1 MKNIILYFCL
11 LGLIYFPSMA
21 QDQDNYSDPDQLSVT
36 GTSTETESNQ
46 DEISL
51 KRFDTDLTVGTSF
64 TYSPK
69 NFLGPSYY
77 IAPEFSYRVTPRFIL
92 SAGVGLEYSQ
102 FYPLYSE
109 TREQDNL
116 LPMTRAFLYARGTYL
131 VSPRLS
137 VSGTAY
143 KVINDVPRLSNHLS
157 SYNLNY
163 QGISVG
169 FNYKFSNSFSFGFE
183 MQMQQNPYYRSDGLI
198 PPAGYVSVPGF

>member
-1 MKNIILYFCL
+1 
-11 LGLIYFPSMA
+11 
-21 QDQDNYSDPDQLSVT
+21 
-36 GTSTETESNQ
+36 
-46 DEISL
+46 
-51 KRFDTDLTVGTSF
+51 
-64 TYSPK
+64 
-69 NFLGPSYY
+69 
-77 IAPEFSYRVTPRFIL
+77 
-92 SAGVGLEYSQ
+92 
-102 FYPLYSE
+102 
-109 TREQDNL
+109 
-116 LPMTRAFLYARGTYL
+116 MTRAFLYARGTYL